1 MINEIKLDSDV
12 LLFKYYIIRD
22 NKLNYTDNLN
32 DVFINE
38 KYCHFYKSPSIPH
51 ELILFLH
58 SKTNESLKNFDSDIN
73 KIISP
78 DYPTLE
84 NIFNLIK

>member
-1 MINEIKLDSDV
+1 MITEIKLQSDV
-12 LLFKYYIIRD
+12 SLFKYYIIRND
-22 NKLNYTDNLN
+22 ILYYTDNLN
-32 DVFINE
+32 DVFIDE
-38 KYCHFYKSPSIPH
+38 KYCHFYTSPSIPH

-58 SKTNESLKNFDSDIN
+58 RKTNEGLKNFDSDIN

-84 NIFNLIK
+84 NIFNLIN

>member
-22 NKLNYTDNLN
+22 NKLNYTNNLN
-32 DVFINE
+32 DVFIDE

-58 SKTNESLKNFDSDIN
+58 SKYYLNSIMNSNSYFQID
-73 KIISP
+73 
-78 DYPTLE
+78 
-84 NIFNLIK
+84 